1 MVSGIPRGFARSY
14 RLSQAKGNKSASAK
28 KPAVRSTKQER
39 ELKKQEKVEAHQQ
52 KLKRIAEPDI
62 LSPVGT
68 LKSKYLLGYGLVAP
82 ILDRFGGCG
91 PRLAELPEQRD
102 LSHNTV
108 NRLIEMG
115 GTGGQN
121 LRRAAPE
128 HALTY
133 VIDESLI
140 DKSSLSLVEP
150 PGGFRT
156 MAKFTEAAMEED
168 AVVYQYAGAH
178 RTAALGMIF
187 KEPRETA
194 KRLDAQ
200 VKKSGRAL
208 KAKDAELRQRAIQ
221 TLNEQATWLVAF
233 YTDSFKESNEAQA
246 VHLELIDNNAL
257 TSRVDTPLT
266 RWNHVARALYN
277 ADTPGG
283 YRLALSAALTSE
295 PKGDVEQLLRKHED
309 VVAAMINLQA
319 MPTFSK
325 SQFTLS
331 PAELVEATQ
340 VIWGGMAPFIISGY
354 AQLQFLLAPG
364 KNLKKESLGPRMAD
378 VVAFS
383 QYIANVLQTPDR
395 PCYALDALLQ
405 IFDDA
410 FQNHLHKNFK
420 WFGQSYKLEKGAG
433 KKNKW
438 DAAYD
443 EYLTEVET
451 RIAEV
456 IEELARDARLA
467 NEPDLADVLSE
478 ELLWRIRMIANG
490 GLRSYPFIDP
500 GHRVPF
506 LCPRYV
512 RMVFVSL
519 RDIAPMLSLVVNW
532 FVPNLCD
539 ADKLRGNRKAQASS
553 VTANTP
559 SHLCLLLHHLVYFHG
574 EQDQDKWAKSPCDT
588 AKMQYWSFSRN
599 QSQPSFE
606 AATAFLDL
614 LFIVL
619 RCRSVTLVPGMGS
632 IVAAQCMDEVEE
644 GEEDDEMKLE
654 DDEASNGAIILY
666 HWAQTVQSSLKAQNI
681 KVKMTDIHPRLLQ
694 KCPPSAYKDFPDHP
708 IATRSGF
715 RRGFERSA
723 YSFLVS
729 PTGTND
735 PKVRL
740 RFMRNM
746 YEEYMVYKMHVYP
759 ALEEMQ
765 GVDAYPLSLKAQL
778 LEHLRGKYPG
788 FAQYD
793 YWYNE
798 ETKRKKAPKFEPV
811 PHPTADD
818 IVRAAAIPAQDLKLA
833 QLRKH
838 FRQFS
843 RLLNKPDWAGVAVK
857 DGLKVSRYTLLPGIR
872 ATLASLAM
880 QTFDAQKQTSRI
892 QAKGQFTRMAYVW
905 PPSAEDLA
913 REPLHKYG
921 IQIRAATVQEV
932 VEYFPPGSVIGIAA
946 AEDLPLYVPSDHP
959 YYDLA
964 HQRAPKDNE
973 FVMRGGKRLARAH
986 GVEGADIEMV
996 EDEEEAGGE
1005 NTPSGGEGGAETG
1018 GEKPTSGDEASEDE
1032 GEAPPSAAESGGE
1045 KPDEEAS
1052 PREGDDVAMAAI
1064 SEEEDDTQDEADAS
1078 PQSKLKR
1085 RRPLA
1090 QRADEDPAVKRRRLS
1105 T

>member
-28 KPAVRSTKQER
+28 QER

-52 KLKRIAEPDI
+52 KLKRILSTQAEPDI

-121 LRRAAPE
+121 SGARRPS
-128 HALTY
+128 TP
-133 VIDESLI
+133 SL
-140 DKSSLSLVEP
+140 EP

-233 YTDSFKESNEAQA
+233 YTGMARIFTIYGVSERGPPRAHRQQRADLPRRHSPNPVEPRRACSVQRGHARRLPPSPERCAYLRAERRRRAAPPQA
-246 VHLELIDNNAL
+246 
-257 TSRVDTPLT
+257 R
-266 RWNHVARALYN
+266 
-277 ADTPGG
+277 
-283 YRLALSAALTSE
+283 
-295 PKGDVEQLLRKHED
+295 

-340 VIWGGMAPFIISGY
+340 VIWG
-354 AQLQFLLAPG
+354 LQFLLAPG

-654 DDEASNGAIILY
+654 DDEASNVEPQGAEYQGQNDRHSPSPPPEVPALR
-666 HWAQTVQSSLKAQNI
+666 VQGF
-681 KVKMTDIHPRLLQ
+681 PR
-694 KCPPSAYKDFPDHP
+694 HP

-715 RRGFERSA
+715 RGFERSA

-843 RLLNKPDWAGVAVK
+843 RPQQAGL
-857 DGLKVSRYTLLPGIR
+857 GGGRGQGR
-872 ATLASLAM
+872 AQGQP

-1005 NTPSGGEGGAETG
+1005 NTPSGGGKEQRRAARSRRAEM
-1018 GEKPTSGDEASEDE
+1018 KPPKTKERPPRAPLSQAAKSQTRRPHLAKGTTSQWRR
-1032 GEAPPSAAESGGE
+1032 SA
-1045 KPDEEAS
+1045 
-1052 PREGDDVAMAAI
+1052 
-1064 SEEEDDTQDEADAS
+1064 
-1078 PQSKLKR
+1078 R
-1085 RRPLA
+1085 RRTTRRTRPTRLRNPSSNAVALWPARGRGPCRQAQAPLHLNFSFILLSLHP
-1090 QRADEDPAVKRRRLS
+1090 RALDI
-1105 T
+1105 